1 MLEAVAKEHKLWI
14 KMCINF
20 GVPNHMCEDL
30 VQDMYLRVN
39 RLVKDESKI
48 YYKDDR
54 INHFFFWTILK
65 NMWSTICRRESKNPY
80 MGYSDTEMDES
91 WSMTHIDSVS
101 NRDEL
106 EAVDR
111 LIDKIYGEVGSW
123 EHWYDRELFR
133 IYFGSHIS
141 LRQLSRDTKISLTS
155 IHNSVKKYK
164 IKLRERFG
172 EDWEDFLNNQ
182 FDLI

>member
-1 MLEAVAKEHKLWI
+1 
-14 KMCINF
+14 
-20 GVPNHMCEDL
+20 
-30 VQDMYLRVN
+30 
-39 RLVKDESKI
+39 
-48 YYKDDR
+48 
-54 INHFFFWTILK
+54 
-65 NMWSTICRRESKNPY
+65 

-91 WSMTHIDSVS
+91 WSMTHIDSVG